1 MFLRAISYNRAGP
14 ERYRAYFILLMFQK
28 SELTTLQLRVVDYI
42 IANKAAAQYDTP
54 DTVYIDIP
62 RYVVIQAPGEEL
74 EYEDQVIDLQMIRL
88 NFTVDGQHI
97 HTTLLHSVELPSD
110 IDFQYIRITI
120 KSLIFSK
127 L

>member
-1 MFLRAISYNRAGP
+1 MIDQSKLS
-14 ERYRAYFILLMFQK
+14 
-28 SELTTLQLRVVDYI
+28 TLQLRVINYI
-42 IANKAAAQYDTP
+42 TENKAAAKYQDP

-74 EYEDQVIDLQMIRL
+74 EYEDQVIDLQLLAI
-88 NFTVDGQHI
+88 NFQADNNDI
-97 HTTLLHSVELPSD
+97 HTTLLHAVELPSD
-110 IDFQYIRITI
+110 IDFQYIRIII

>member
-1 MFLRAISYNRAGP
+1 MIDHS
-14 ERYRAYFILLMFQK
+14 Q
-28 SELTTLQLRVVDYI
+28 LTTLQRRVIDYI
-42 IANKAAAQYDTP
+42 TTNKAAAQYDNS

-62 RYVVIQAPGEEL
+62 RHVVIQAPGEEL
-74 EYEDQVIDLQMIRL
+74 EYEDQVIDLQMIRI

-110 IDFQYIRITI
+110 IDFQYIRIII